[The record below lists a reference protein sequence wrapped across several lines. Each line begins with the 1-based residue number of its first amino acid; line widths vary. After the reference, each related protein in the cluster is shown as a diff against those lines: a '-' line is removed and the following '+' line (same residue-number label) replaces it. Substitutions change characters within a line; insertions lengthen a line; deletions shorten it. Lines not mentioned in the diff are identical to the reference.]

1 MKIAVFTDTYLPQT
15 NGVVTYLVDSLRLLS
30 KDVDVVLFAPGG
42 HDLKVEQRS
51 PSMKIYWIPA
61 SPFPF
66 YEGYKVASFNYKRVS
81 GILNDEKPDIVHAHA
96 PVPLGL
102 QGLLWA
108 KRHHVP
114 SVVSY
119 HTHFPDYLPHLLNGK
134 LPAFLHGLGQQSVRQ
149 FIRHVFGRVDV
160 VTAPT
165 YELCDELRSYGLRNV
180 IHLPNGVDFKKFTV
194 GPKAGAAFRKSYGI
208 GQRKMVLYVGR
219 ISFEK
224 RLDILLEAFRMIER
238 RNRVL
243 VIVGSG
249 PYLVKLKELAAA
261 LETENVI
268 FTGFVKDIGAAYR
281 CADIFVS
288 ASDTETFGMTFVE
301 AMHAGLPTIG
311 VRRLGAKEVI
321 TPKCGL
327 LVEPCSPGEL
337 GRAME
342 KLLDDDSLR
351 ETLAKEA
358 VKRAAQYSIE
368 KSVRKT
374 IDIYNSLSGK
384 RGRRSSVLGKPA
396 LHKASSAEPADKKA

>member
-30 KDVDVVLFAPGG
+30 KNADVVLFAPGG
-42 HDLKVEQRS
+42 RDLRVEQHS
-51 PSMKIYWIPA
+51 PRMKIYWIPA

-66 YEGYKVASFNYKRVS
+66 YESYRIASFNYRRVS
-81 GILNDEKPDIVHAHA
+81 GILNKEKPDIVHAHA

-114 SVVSY
+114 SVITY

-134 LPAFLHGLGQQSVRQ
+134 LPTFLHGLGRQSVRQ
-149 FIRHVFGRVDV
+149 LICHIFGRVDV

-165 YELCDELRSYGLRNV
+165 YELCDELRSYGLHNV
-180 IHLPNGVDFKKFTV
+180 VHMPNGVDFRKFRA
-194 GPKAGAAFRKSYGI
+194 GPKAGAAFRNAYGI
-208 GQRKMVLYVGR
+208 GQCRVVLYVGR

-224 RLDILLEAFRMIER
+224 RLDILLEAFRMIED
-238 RNRVL
+238 RNRAL

-249 PYLVKLKELAAA
+249 PYLGKLKELAAA
-261 LETENVI
+261 LKARKVI
-268 FTGFVKDIGAAYR
+268 FTGFVKDAGAAYQ

-311 VRRLGAKEVI
+311 VRKLGAKEVI
-321 TPKCGL
+321 TSKCGL
-327 LVEPCSPGEL
+327 LVEPGSPGEL

-342 KLLDDDSLR
+342 KLLDDENLR
-351 ETLAKEA
+351 ANMAKEA

-374 IDIYNSLSGK
+374 LGIYRGLL
-384 RGRRSSVLGKPA
+384 GRR
-396 LHKASSAEPADKKA
+396 

>member
-15 NGVVTYLVDSLRLLS
+15 NGVVAYLVDSLRLLS
-30 KDVDVVLFAPGG
+30 KNADVVLFAPGG
-42 HDLKVEQRS
+42 SELQVERRS
-51 PSMKIYWIPA
+51 PHMKIYWIPA

-66 YEGYKVASFNYKRVS
+66 YEGYRIASFDYRRVS
-81 GILNDEKPDIVHAHA
+81 DILKKEKPDIVHAHA

-134 LPAFLHGLGQQSVRQ
+134 LPRFLHGLGHHSVRQ

-165 YELCDELRSYGLRNV
+165 HELCHELRSYGLRNV
-180 IHLPNGVDFKKFTV
+180 VHLPNGVNLKRFRAR
-194 GPKAGAAFRKSYGI
+194 PNAGAAFRKAHRI
-208 GQRKMVLYVGR
+208 GKRKVVLYVGR

-224 RLDILLEAFRMIER
+224 RLDVLLEAFRIIESR
-238 RNRVL
+238 DRVL

-249 PYLVKLKELAAA
+249 PYLGKLKELSAA
-261 LETENVI
+261 LEAKSVI
-268 FTGFVKDIGAAYR
+268 FTGFVKDAAAAYS
-281 CADIFVS
+281 CADIFAS

-301 AMHAGLPTIG
+301 AMHAGLPVIG
-311 VRRLGAKEVI
+311 VRKLGAKEVI
-321 TPKCGL
+321 TPKCGM
-327 LVEPCSPGEL
+327 LVKPGSPGEL
-337 GRAME
+337 GMAME
-342 KLLDDDSLR
+342 KLLDDEKLR
-351 ETLAKEA
+351 AGMSKEA
-358 VKRAAQYSIE
+358 VKRAAQYSID

-374 IDIYNSLSGK
+374 LGIYRGLL
-384 RGRRSSVLGKPA
+384 GRR
-396 LHKASSAEPADKKA
+396 